1 MYWLPRKRV
10 LVPTDFTEASID
22 AIHTALAMVEY
33 GHCVHS
39 LHVAEPIP
47 ADLIAESEKGASLE
61 EMEANRLEAC
71 QQRLSTFLARHELNG
86 HCHVVCSGDPA
97 LSITQYA
104 KEHDIDLI
112 IMAAHSHQSGGQ
124 TSMGTVP
131 ERVLHN
137 ADCSVLVL
145 RPDVRASD
153 KSDKSAQAGI
163 RKSSGFSAVETPSH
177 LVSTS
182 QTR

>member
-33 GHCVHS
+33 GHCVHT

-47 ADLIAESEKGASLE
+47 ADLMAESQQGTSLE
-61 EMEANRLEAC
+61 EIESNRLEAC
-71 QQRLSTFLARHELNG
+71 QHRLASFLAEHDLNG

-97 LSITQYA
+97 LSIAQYA
-104 KEHDIDLI
+104 KENDIDLI
-112 IMAAHSHQSGGQ
+112 IMAAHSRERR
-124 TSMGTVP
+124 TDNSMGSVT

-137 ADCSVLVL
+137 AECSVLVQ
-145 RPDVRASD
+145 RPDVSMTEDSGQAS
-153 KSDKSAQAGI
+153 I
-163 RKSSGFSAVETPSH
+163 RKSNGFSAVETPSH
-177 LVSTS
+177 LVNVSPA
-182 QTR
+182 Q